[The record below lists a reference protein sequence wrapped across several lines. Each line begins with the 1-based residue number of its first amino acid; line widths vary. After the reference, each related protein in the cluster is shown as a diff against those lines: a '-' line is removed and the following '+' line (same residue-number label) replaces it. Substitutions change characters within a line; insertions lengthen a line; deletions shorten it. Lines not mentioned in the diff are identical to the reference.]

1 MIIVTRFAK
10 MEREDYD
17 MANAKTPETTEI
29 VLRDG
34 STGVVTVDFAN
45 TYPALAPDE
54 ETLELISEN
63 LGDDGENIG
72 IGNFKRV
79 KVPGSDF
86 SSWMLSRA
94 GKQVAEEEITGIIV
108 AWKARRSMW
117 LNGEPDGSQ
126 PDCHSLDNKRPISLG
141 LYGPNGPNAAQN
153 PQGLCRTCPMAQFG
167 SDPKGGRGTACK
179 EQRLLFL
186 IVPDA
191 MFPLVV
197 HIPRTSIKG
206 VQEFMVDLLNERKKY
221 SQVEVGLKLVKD
233 KNKANQEFN
242 RVQMRKIRDLEP
254 GECDATKLY
263 GAQIKALI
271 ETTMVDFSV
280 ESTSDNGGIS
290 IVPEEM
296 PA

>member
-1 MIIVTRFAK
+1 
-10 MEREDYD
+10 
-17 MANAKTPETTEI
+17 MATSKAPETTEI

-34 STGVVTVDFAN
+34 SSGVVTVDFAE

-54 ETLELISEN
+54 ETLELLHEN

-79 KVPGSDF
+79 KVP
-86 SSWMLSRA
+86 SSELSAWMIQRA
-94 GKQVAEEEITGIIV
+94 GESIAQKELTGIIV

-126 PDCHSLDNKRPISLG
+126 PDCHSLDNKRPVSLG
-141 LYGPNGPNAAQN
+141 LYGPQGERAAQN
-153 PQGLCRTCPMAQFG
+153 PTGMCRTCPMAAFG

-186 IVPDA
+186 VIPDA

-206 VQEFMVDLLNERKKY
+206 VQEFMLDLLDARKKY
-221 SQVEVGLKLVKD
+221 FQVEVGLSLVKD
-233 KNKANQEFN
+233 KNKVGQEFN
-242 RVQMRKIRDLEP
+242 RVQMRKIRELEP
-254 GECDATKLY
+254 GESDATKLY
-263 GAQIKALI
+263 GDQIKALI
-271 ETTMVDFSV
+271 EQAMVDFS
-280 ESTSDNGGIS
+280 ESAVSDEGGIS
-290 IVPEEM
+290 VTPEEM

>member
-1 MIIVTRFAK
+1 
-10 MEREDYD
+10 
-17 MANAKTPETTEI
+17 MANSKAPETTEI

-34 STGVVTVDFAN
+34 STGLVTLDFAE

-54 ETLELISEN
+54 ETLELLEEN
-63 LGDDGENIG
+63 LGADGENIG

-79 KVPGSDF
+79 KVPGSELDA
-86 SSWMLSRA
+86 WMIQRA
-94 GKQVAEEEITGIIV
+94 GKSVAEEELTGIVV

-117 LNGEPDGSQ
+117 LNGEPDGSR
-126 PDCHSLDNKRPISLG
+126 PDCHSLDNKRPVSLG
-141 LYGPNGPNAAQN
+141 LYGPQGERAAQN
-153 PQGLCRTCPMAQFG
+153 PGGKCRTCPMAQFG

-186 IVPDA
+186 VVPGS

-206 VQEFMVDLLNERKKY
+206 VQDFMLDLLDARKKY
-221 SQVEVGLKLVKD
+221 SQVEVGLKLAKD
-233 KNKANQEFN
+233 KNKAGQEYN
-242 RVQMRKIRDLEP
+242 RVALRRIRDLEP

-263 GAQIKALI
+263 GDQIKALI
-271 ETTMVDFSV
+271 EEVMVDFDNESV
-280 ESTSDNGGIS
+280 ADAEDGGIS
-290 IVPEEM
+290 VTSEEM

>member
-1 MIIVTRFAK
+1 
-10 MEREDYD
+10 
-17 MANAKTPETTEI
+17 MATSKASDTTEI

-34 STGVVTVDFAN
+34 SNSVVTVEFAD

-54 ETLELISEN
+54 ETLELLQEN

-79 KVPGSDF
+79 KVP
-86 SSWMLSRA
+86 SSELNAWMIERA
-94 GKQVAEEEITGIIV
+94 GESVAQKELTGIIV

-126 PDCHSLDNKRPISLG
+126 PDCHSFDNKRPVSIG
-141 LYGPNGPNAAQN
+141 LYGPQGERAAQN
-153 PQGLCRTCPMAQFG
+153 PQGMCRTCPMAQFG

-186 IVPDA
+186 VIPDA

-206 VQEFMVDLLNERKKY
+206 VQGFMLDLLDARKKY
-221 SQVEVGLKLVKD
+221 HQVEVGLSLKKD
-233 KNKANQEFN
+233 KNKAGQEYNQ
-242 RVQMRKIRDLEP
+242 VQMRKIRDLEP

-263 GAQIKALI
+263 GDQIKALV
-271 ETTMVDFSV
+271 EQAMTDFS
-280 ESTSDNGGIS
+280 ESAVSDEGGIS
-290 IVPEEM
+290 VTPEEM